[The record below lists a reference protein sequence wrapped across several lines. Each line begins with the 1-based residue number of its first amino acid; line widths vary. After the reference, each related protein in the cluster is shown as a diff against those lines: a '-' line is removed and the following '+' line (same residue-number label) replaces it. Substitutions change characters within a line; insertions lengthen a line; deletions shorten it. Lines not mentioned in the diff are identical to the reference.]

1 MLKEILNK
9 YKIQLV
15 LLGDIL
21 SFYLSLLLMLVIR
34 YGGEN
39 TSEKFQIHLLPFT
52 ILLLIWIIVFYIID
66 LYSYTNINST
76 IENKNKLLTGTLINS
91 LLSLG
96 IFYIFGSFFSVTP
109 RTNLFIFIVVFT
121 IIDYLWRHF
130 FSWFLKQK
138 YNNHRILLISSSILN
153 DSIIEHI
160 EKHPQLGYSIK
171 KCSKE
176 ELIGNNIN
184 YNEYTTIVV
193 DNKSFADPIILKNS
207 YNLVSK
213 NIEIISLTDFYEKL
227 LFRIP
232 LDEIKEEW
240 FINEIKS
247 KNYIN
252 DNIKNIIDKLLAI
265 ISIIVF
271 SPLLLIVVFLVK
283 ISSKGPSIYK
293 QTRIGKNNKKF
304 ILYKFRTMHIDAEKD
319 GAQWSGGKNDTRT
332 TAIGQFLRNTH
343 IDELPQLFNIIKSD
357 ISFVGPR
364 PERPEFVQILEK
376 EIPHYL
382 FRQMIRPG
390 LTGWAQIKFR
400 YARSVMD
407 SKEKFEYDLYYIKNR
422 NIFIDFGVIIR
433 TIQIVFTY

>member
-1 MLKEILNK
+1 MLKEIINK
-9 YKIQLV
+9 HKIHLV

-21 SFYLSLLLMLVIR
+21 GFYLSLFIMLVIR
-34 YGGEN
+34 YGGEK
-39 TSEKFQIHLLPFT
+39 TLEKFQMHLLPFT
-52 ILLLIWIIVFYIID
+52 ILLLIWLMTFYIID

-76 IENKNKLLTGTLINS
+76 IENKKKLLISALINVV
-91 LLSLG
+91 LSLG
-96 IFYIFGSFFSVTP
+96 IFYIFGSFFSITP
-109 RTNLFIFIVVFT
+109 KTNLFIFIAVFT

-138 YNNHRILLISSSILN
+138 YNNHKVLLISSSILN

-160 EKHPQLGYSIK
+160 EKHPQLGYSIR

-176 ELIGNNIN
+176 ELVGNTIN

-193 DNKSFADPIILKNS
+193 DNKSFADPTILKKS

-227 LFRIP
+227 LLRIP

-265 ISIIVF
+265 IGIIAL
-271 SPLLLIVVFLVK
+271 SPLLLVVVFLIK
-283 ISSKGPSIYK
+283 ISSKGPAVYK

-304 ILYKFRTMHIDAEKD
+304 ILYKFRTMFIDAEKN
-319 GAQWSGGKNDTRT
+319 GAQWCSKNDPRT
-332 TAIGQFLRNTH
+332 TATGQFLRNTH
-343 IDELPQLFNIIKSD
+343 IDELPQLFNILKGD

-390 LTGWAQIKFR
+390 LTGWAQIMFR

-407 SKEKFEYDLYYIKNR
+407 SKEKFEYDLFYIKNR
-422 NIFIDFGVIIR
+422 NILLDFGIIIR
-433 TIQIVFTY
+433 TIQIIFTY